1 MYEQLQDEAASLN
14 VVIKE
19 TYLPGRL
26 KGLYGENEILI
37 NKNIETTTE
46 KTCVLAEEIGHHLY
60 TVGDIIDQSKIMNI
74 KQEKLARRWAFRKLI
89 PLESFLHAFNH
100 GCRSRYE
107 IAETLNVTE
116 AFLEDSLNYYREK
129 HGTFVRIDD
138 LHVLFLDPL
147 GIHREIR

>member
-1 MYEQLQDEAASLN
+1 MYEQLQEEAAALN

-37 NKNIETTTE
+37 NENIETSIE
-46 KTCVLAEEIGHHLY
+46 KTCILAEELGHHHY

-74 KQEKLARRWAFRKLI
+74 KQEKLTRRWAFRKLI
-89 PLESFLHAFNH
+89 PLDGFLYAFNH

-107 IAETLNVTE
+107 IAELLNVTE
-116 AFLEDSLNYYREK
+116 HFLTESLNYYKERY
-129 HGTFVRIDD
+129 GLFVRIDD

-147 GIHREIR
+147 SIHKQL